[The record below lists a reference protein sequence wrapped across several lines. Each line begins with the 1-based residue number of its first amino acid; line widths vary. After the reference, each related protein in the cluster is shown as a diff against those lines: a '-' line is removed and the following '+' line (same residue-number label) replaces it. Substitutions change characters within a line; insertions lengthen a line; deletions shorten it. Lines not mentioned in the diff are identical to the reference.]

1 MMFFPLIFNIFVNE
15 WSIILII
22 FINPVLF
29 EFILSL
35 QLVNEPLESDQLNLI
50 VDHLQLLSVL
60 LFADALFWGIK
71 FIFLLKLIN
80 FILKIRI
87 VQRKNIVWKS
97 LISLDFFFL
106 DFKPLL
112 LLYFIQFLYMFIF
125 LRSHIIY
132 EMLLSFLN
140 FLFNL
145 LYRLQRLFIFF
156 F

>member
-22 FINPVLF
+22 FINPVLL
-29 EFILSL
+29 EFILSF

-50 VDHLQLLSVL
+50 VDQLQLLSVL

-97 LISLDFFFL
+97 LISLDFLFL

-112 LLYFIQFLYMFIF
+112 LLYFIQYLYMFIF

>member
-22 FINPVLF
+22 FINPVLL
-29 EFILSL
+29 EFILSF

-50 VDHLQLLSVL
+50 VDQLQLLSVL

-97 LISLDFFFL
+97 LISLDFLFL